1 MNEQRL
7 PTVLAPDSPIID
19 KLKLQLRN
27 NLRNIEKLR
36 GDINNI
42 NNEINLLK
50 IEAYNEIYQTLKPKS
65 QNNIVSSQKR
75 DPCSIIINSYNNKIT
90 LLEEYIN
97 ENEKKMNDIIIKNNN
112 IESNIRQIQSQ
123 RQPRRQIQ
131 PQQRQRQ
138 PQQRQRQPQQRQR
151 QPQRGELLAP
161 ATPTPKRNRITGGK
175 SKKAMSKPTKS
186 KKKN

>member
-90 LLEEYIN
+90 LLEESIN
-97 ENEKKMNDIIIKNNN
+97 ENEKKINDIIIKNNN
-112 IESNIRQIQSQ
+112 IESNIRQRQPQQRQQ
-123 RQPRRQIQ
+123 RQPRRQI
-131 PQQRQRQ
+131 
-138 PQQRQRQPQQRQR
+138 QPQQRQR